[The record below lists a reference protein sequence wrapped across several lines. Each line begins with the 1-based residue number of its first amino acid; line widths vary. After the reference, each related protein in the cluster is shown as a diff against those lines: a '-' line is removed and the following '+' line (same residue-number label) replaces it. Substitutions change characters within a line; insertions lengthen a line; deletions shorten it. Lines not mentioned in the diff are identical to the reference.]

1 MPVSQTIASGSRSA
15 SGLYWTILVLFNMY
29 LMAGWMPRIAT
40 IGSTDIGVGAVML
53 ALLVPLMM
61 LEPGR
66 AVVDDQAAV
75 MRLLI
80 IVSICFVIFWAY
92 LGVYRIDQP
101 LRAGRLLLSLGQGV
115 ILVMLVTRSLSN
127 RALRF
132 SLMLCVIML
141 AVNGLLSFIGYLSG
155 DLQSLTYLQSD
166 RSSGLFK
173 NPNQY
178 GMIAAMALPFAVA
191 LFFQKG
197 KMLLALVILSSAI
210 VGLLTAA
217 SKTNL
222 LIALLMVFVAMA
234 YGQYSTGRVKTILV
248 SLPILLVLVWWAGM
262 PVLEKFNPRA
272 AGIIQARLID
282 RNAGNSTLEKRMELW
297 SYSVEVVKS
306 SPLFG
311 EGVGQRIVVADQNLS
326 HSHNVFLDMG
336 RTVGIPGMAGTIIF
350 MLAIIWLALRTLA
363 RVLAIPIELSAR
375 MHGRPIVVGS
385 GFAVLSY
392 VLSNQMSDSLGPS
405 TSIFFWLCTGLLLR
419 RHELLFTD

>member
-1 MPVSQTIASGSRSA
+1 
-15 SGLYWTILVLFNMY
+15 
-29 LMAGWMPRIAT
+29 MPRIAT

-66 AVVDDQAAV
+66 AIVDDQAAV
-75 MRLLI
+75 ARLVI
-80 IVSICFVIFWAY
+80 ILSICFVIFWAY

-101 LRAGRLLLSLGQGV
+101 LRAGRLFLSLGQGIILV
-115 ILVMLVTRSLSN
+115 ILITRSLSN

-132 SLMLCVIML
+132 SLMLCVAML
-141 AVNGLLSFIGYLSG
+141 VINGLLSLIGYLGG
-155 DLQSLTYLQSD
+155 DLQSLTYLQRD

-178 GMIAAMALPFAVA
+178 GMITAMAMPFAVA
-191 LFFQKG
+191 LLFQKG
-197 KMLLALVILSSAI
+197 KTLLAVVILSSAI

-222 LIALLMVFVAMA
+222 LIALLMVFATMA
-234 YGQYSTGRVKTILV
+234 YGQYSTGRVGTMLV
-248 SLPILLVLVWWAGM
+248 SLPVLLALVGWGGM
-262 PVLEKFNPRA
+262 PVLERFNPRA
-272 AGIIQARLID
+272 ASIIQSKLIERD
-282 RNAGNSTLEKRMELW
+282 AGNSTLDQRMELW
-297 SYSVEVVKS
+297 NYSVNVIKS

-311 EGVGQRIVVADQNLS
+311 EGVGQRIVVANQDLS
-326 HSHNVFLDMG
+326 HSHNVFLDIG

-350 MLAIIWLALRTLA
+350 ILAIIWLAFRTLS
-363 RVLAIPIELSAR
+363 RLIAIPVVISDR
-375 MHGRPIVVGS
+375 MRGRAIVIGS
-385 GFAVLSY
+385 GFAALSY
-392 VLSNQMSDSLGPS
+392 ILSNQMSDSLGPS